1 MGTWDRQPDWKEID
15 EEVGRGGNR
24 TNRVMPQ
31 LKNLKVA
38 PSIKQGLFG
47 RIKSYIKDLLKL

>member
-15 EEVGRGGNR
+15 EEICRDGNKR
-24 TNRVMPQ
+24 NRVMPQ

-38 PSIKQGLFG
+38 PSKKQGLFDM
-47 RIKSYIKDLLKL
+47 IKSFIKNFLRF